1 MDNKGVIS
9 IEYLFSLFIIIILAT
24 GLLFSASTSIMS
36 ANDINDNVNHRLIL
50 DSVANSINQVNA
62 NGAGYSKM
70 IDLPSEAG
78 YYEITVEKNRVTMKY
93 DNKEGES
100 LINEIN
106 IDSNYRLHSGKSY
119 TISKSSEGKMVIT

>member
-1 MDNKGVIS
+1 
-9 IEYLFSLFIIIILAT
+9 
-24 GLLFSASTSIMS
+24 MS